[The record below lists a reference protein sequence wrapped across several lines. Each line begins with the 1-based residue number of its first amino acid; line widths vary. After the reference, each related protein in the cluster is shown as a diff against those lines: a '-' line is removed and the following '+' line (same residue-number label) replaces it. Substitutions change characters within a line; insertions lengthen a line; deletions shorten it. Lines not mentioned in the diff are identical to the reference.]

1 MATFTADLAA
11 VDDQQQVDTS
21 TVDTGEQGQT
31 QDDVQQQQP
40 NVDGRRGPMDI
51 RSAAKSI
58 AEALADPT
66 NDLAAKFPGQ
76 EKAVKAITDGYFRA
90 DAYAKVFP
98 KVEEA
103 QAAKQLIEGVGGLDG
118 LTQIQSRIATY
129 DAQDEGLKSGNPEVL
144 DAAFKDFPEGM
155 ATLAPHYLDKL
166 AKSNPEAFE
175 ATIAPH
181 AMGMLDR
188 AGIPSHIAQMMQETD
203 PARLKN
209 MVGQLD
215 AWIKKNSET
224 VKTMRTA
231 QPTNP
236 LEGKLKEQQT
246 ALQKSQDEFFSK
258 QVDTA
263 MNSAAQPEL
272 VKTVDQYAKTYKL
285 NDVQKARFGTSLA
298 TRVVQEMLADD
309 TFKKQDQLRRNS
321 KDVEKVSSFRATEF
335 QRRLSDAA
343 FKEAQEL
350 YGATQRPANG
360 TGEVKPGGP
369 KAAPGGGPLMVSR
382 ALDTADLDMRKDPN
396 GYLFIANKGY
406 RKADGAFVTWK

>member
-11 VDDQQQVDTS
+11 LETPVEP
-21 TVDTGEQGQT
+21 GNEPIEQPGT
-31 QDDVQQQQP
+31 EPISEPGAQP
-40 NVDGRRGPMDI
+40 GSEPQLDGRVGP
-51 RSAAKSI
+51 RNYRNAAKLA
-58 AEALADPT
+58 AEALPEHAATIKEMADKAYT
-66 NDLAAKFPGQ
+66 LAAHQQAFKTPQ
-76 EKAVKAITDGYFRA
+76 EATSAKELF
-90 DAYAKVFP
+90 DA
-98 KVEEA
+98 
-103 QAAKQLIEGVGGLDG
+103 VGGIDG
-118 LTQIQSRIATY
+118 VTQLQQRKQSY

-224 VKTMRTA
+224 VKTMRPAAA
-231 QPTNP
+231 QPQD
-236 LEGKLKEQQT
+236 GKFKEQQT
-246 ALQKSQDEFFSK
+246 KLQQDQEEFFGK
-258 QVDTA
+258 QVDAAVNTA
-263 MNSAAQPEL
+263 SAPEL
-272 VKTVDQYAKTYKL
+272 SKIVDQYAKTYKL

-298 TRVVQEMLADD
+298 TRIVQEMLADD

-350 YGATQRPANG
+350 YGATQRPQNG

-382 ALDTADLDMRKDPN
+382 ALDTADLDMSKDPN

-406 RKADGAFVTWK
+406 RKADGAFVTWR